1 MPTEHRW
8 FLLVFARDLSLNRSL
23 CLRLCDVFVDQTWSA
38 LYNEFSCDFFYYS
51 FYLVSMFS
59 IS

>member
-23 CLRLCDVFVDQTWSA
+23 CLRLCDVFVDRMWFFPYYA
-38 LYNEFSCDFFYYS
+38 GFSWFYVC
-51 FYLVSMFS
+51 VSMFS